1 MDAVNDG
8 EFIPFQTFA
17 LCAGVALALGVLV
30 GLDGEFKRKPLGA
43 RAYALIALGSACFM
57 MVTLSFALGPTAL
70 ERGISID
77 PSRLIQGL
85 VGGIGFLGAGAIIGG
100 GSDGRLRGVGSGA
113 AIWVVGG
120 VGVACGLGYLAEAAL
135 MAVLTFLILFIGDW
149 CEAKAGIKD
158 AVDKAAE
165 NPAGGLAKAVGF
177 VLAQMKAAGVD
188 APFRMTASRQVCIT

>member
-1 MDAVNDG
+1 
-8 EFIPFQTFA
+8 
-17 LCAGVALALGVLV
+17 
-30 GLDGEFKRKPLGA
+30 
-43 RAYALIALGSACFM
+43 M
-57 MVTLSFALGPTAL
+57 MVTLNFALGPTAL

-100 GSDGRLRGVGSGA
+100 GSDGRLRGVGSSA

-120 VGVACGLGYLAEAAL
+120 VGIACGLGYLAEAAL

-177 VLAQMKAAGVD
+177 VKAQMKAAGVD
-188 APFRMTASRQVCIT
+188 APFRMTAAFADGESTVAARRSSDGKSPSLHYLAGGGVTNDQGRIAMASGKGAAVILSEPLDED